1 MSKTSKKTEVV
12 SIRLTDE
19 GSNMLSKLEYATG
32 KSKSMIVEGYIRH
45 DWEKNQNKYTKI
57 LNLQKGIK

>member
-1 MSKTSKKTEVV
+1 
-12 SIRLTDE
+12 
-19 GSNMLSKLEYATG
+19 MLSKLEYATG